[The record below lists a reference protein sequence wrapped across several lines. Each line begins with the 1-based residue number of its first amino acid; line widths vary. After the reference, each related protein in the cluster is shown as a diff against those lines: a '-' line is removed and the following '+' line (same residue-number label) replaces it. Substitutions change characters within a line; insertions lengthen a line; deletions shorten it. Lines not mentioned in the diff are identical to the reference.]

1 MTYVPMGVTVVLCIA
16 ARGKN
21 LGVSDFV
28 TTSSKKGHFL
38 TGFWRV
44 LEGFLRGLGR
54 SEPFWRFMLNQTLF
68 SSSFSLLVPL
78 PGLSRP
84 SGRPRKVVVLSASLL
99 ENGEVRSSRTLI

>member
-28 TTSSKKGHFL
+28 TTSPKKGHFF

-44 LEGFLRGLGR
+44 LEGF
-54 SEPFWRFMLNQTLF
+54 
-68 SSSFSLLVPL
+68 
-78 PGLSRP
+78 
-84 SGRPRKVVVLSASLL
+84 
-99 ENGEVRSSRTLI
+99 